1 MNGTMTERATNR
13 PLNHNPVGT
22 RSDRSGED
30 GAGELSGRLL
40 SLARVAKSAATT
52 DSMMVYGPD
61 VDKALADLRHEA
73 SALINL
79 DPETQ
84 IRTRAEALAFWINLY
99 NALVLHG
106 ALAMRVQRS
115 MQELP
120 GFFARAAYDVGG
132 LRYSLDAIE
141 HGLLRA
147 NRGHPRRLG
156 VPQLLPWDR
165 RRASIIK
172 PMDVRI
178 HFALN
183 CGAVACPPVR
193 HYQAEA
199 IDAQLDLAARAFVNG
214 GGVRI
219 DPDRGEVFLSRIF
232 LWYARDFGIS
242 KREKLRRLRPF
253 IDETRRDK
261 IEQAARHR
269 GIRYDEYDWSFR

>member
-1 MNGTMTERATNR
+1 MNTAQTYGE
-13 PLNHNPVGT
+13 PLNHGARNPHG
-22 RSDRSGED
+22 DRPGEHR
-30 GAGELSGRLL
+30 GVELSQRLL
-40 SLARVAKSAATT
+40 SLARVAKGTATT
-52 DSMMVYGPD
+52 DSGMVYGPD
-61 VDKALADLRHEA
+61 VDQALSDLRDEA
-73 SALINL
+73 STLIGL
-79 DPETQ
+79 DL
-84 IRTRAEALAFWINLY
+84 RAELRSREEALAFWINLY

-106 ALAMRVQRS
+106 ALAMRVSRS

-120 GFFARAAYDVGG
+120 GFFARAAYNVGG
-132 LRYSLDAIE
+132 LHHSLDVIE

-172 PMDVRI
+172 PMDLRI

-219 DPDRGEVFLSRIF
+219 DPDRGEVLLSRIF

-253 IDETRRDK
+253 IDGTRRDE
-261 IEQAARHR
+261 IEQAAKDR